1 MGIGKAL
8 MGHAEDMCRKWGHP
22 NVYLKVERD
31 NAPAMR
37 LYTQCGYRVI
47 TEYIDSNKVLM
58 AKDLTLGGTIAVAES
73 SANSWQQQRR

>member
-8 MGHAEDMCRKWGHP
+8 MGHAEDMCREWGHP

-37 LYTQCGYRVI
+37 LYQQCGYRVI
-47 TEYIDSNKVLM
+47 NEYMDSNKVLM
-58 AKDLTLGGTIAVAES
+58 AKDLTLGGAIAVAQS
-73 SANSWQQQRR
+73 PANSWQQQG